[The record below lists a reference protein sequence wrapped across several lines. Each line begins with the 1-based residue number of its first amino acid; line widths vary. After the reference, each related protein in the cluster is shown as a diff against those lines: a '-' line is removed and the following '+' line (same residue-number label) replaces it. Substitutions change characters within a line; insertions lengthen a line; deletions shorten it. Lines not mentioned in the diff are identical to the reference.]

1 MDYLERMNKVM
12 DISHP
17 EAESIIKADRLRT
30 KEAQKEDIE
39 FMKLQI
45 SGRLGRVTEPDKVFQ
60 KTVSDKLGREQKFLK
75 RKHDMEL
82 EEKIRGATQVDI
94 SDTSDTETDDVENKD
109 ADYKYEETDPNKKR
123 LKTL

>member
-39 FMKLQI
+39 LMKLQI
-45 SGRLGRVTEPDKVFQ
+45 SSRLARFIEHHKVF
-60 KTVSDKLGREQKFLK
+60 
-75 RKHDMEL
+75 
-82 EEKIRGATQVDI
+82 
-94 SDTSDTETDDVENKD
+94 
-109 ADYKYEETDPNKKR
+109 
-123 LKTL
+123 

>member
-60 KTVSDKLGREQKFLK
+60 KTVSDKIGREQKFLK

>member
-1 MDYLERMNKVM
+1 MKTKSRKSTIELDRRKDYLERMNKVM

-17 EAESIIKADRLRT
+17 EAESIIKGDRLRT

-45 SGRLGRVTEPDKVFQ
+45 SGRLGRVTEPDKVLE
-60 KTVSDKLGREQKFLK
+60 KTVSDKLEREQKFLK

-82 EEKIRGATQVDI
+82 EEKI
-94 SDTSDTETDDVENKD
+94 
-109 ADYKYEETDPNKKR
+109 
-123 LKTL
+123 